1 MESKIISGVV
11 VFLLLTL
18 CSTSTLANVT
28 NYETEGNLES
38 PKPAGCISVSELTN
52 QQNPVDIFTGL
63 NTCLINHDYKNAAE
77 LYFAGMSYGLFD
89 AKRVSDNTAHQAII
103 VLRMNVFSSQS
114 QDVME
119 KLQTELT
126 KITSENTEICR
137 SLINLG
143 APVYYPNYMV
153 QHGIRAFT
161 DQGKT
166 DGLIEHFDSGSAW
179 KEVLS
184 ASVKCA

>member
-1 MESKIISGVV
+1 
-11 VFLLLTL
+11 
-18 CSTSTLANVT
+18 
-28 NYETEGNLES
+28 
-38 PKPAGCISVSELTN
+38 
-52 QQNPVDIFTGL
+52 
-63 NTCLINHDYKNAAE
+63 
-77 LYFAGMSYGLFD
+77 
-89 AKRVSDNTAHQAII
+89 
-103 VLRMNVFSSQS
+103 MNVFSSQQ

-119 KLQTELT
+119 KLQAELNR
-126 KITSENTEICR
+126 IISDNNEVCR

-166 DGLIEHFDSGSAW
+166 SGLIEHFDSDSAW

-184 ASVKCA
+184 ASVKCAQ

>member
-1 MESKIISGVV
+1 MKTKIILSIVV
-11 VFLLLTL
+11 SILLAVYN
-18 CSTSTLANVT
+18 TSVQANVT
-28 NYETEGNLES
+28 NYEAKGNLES
-38 PKPAGCISVSELTN
+38 PNPVGCIKVYELTN

-89 AKRVSDNTAHQAII
+89 AKRVLDNTAHQAIL

-119 KLQTELT
+119 KLQTELSR
-126 KITSENTEICR
+126 IISDNTEICR
-137 SLINLG
+137 SLMNLG

-161 DQGKT
+161 DRGT
-166 DGLIEHFDSGSAW
+166 RDGLIEQFDSGLAW

-184 ASVKCA
+184 TNVNCV

>member
-1 MESKIISGVV
+1 MKAKIISSIVV
-11 VFLLLTL
+11 SMLLTV
-18 CSTSTLANVT
+18 CNTSAQANVT
-28 NYETEGNLES
+28 NYEAKGNLES
-38 PKPAGCISVSELTN
+38 PSPAGCIKVNELTN

-166 DGLIEHFDSGSAW
+166 DGLIEHFDSGSSW